1 MPPLQQ
7 GSQALARNS
16 SNPWIPSIWE
26 VETEGMS
33 LRFWLLCQRTQVQ
46 FSAPTWQLTPVCNSS
61 ARASDTSHRHTC
73 RQNANAHEIK
83 INKLLNIFK
92 VNSYFKKDYK
102 DITAHL
108 LICKFVINGKIPRK
122 TELSNTATKI
132 NLKKC
137 LTWKKNQHSKLF
149 SVFKN

>member
-1 MPPLQQ
+1 LETTGFFPKGPVLGSQNPQ
-7 GSQALARNS
+7 GSPQ
-16 SNPWIPSIWE
+16 
-26 VETEGMS
+26 
-33 LRFWLLCQRTQVQ
+33 LCVT
-46 FSAPTWQLTPVCNSS
+46 PGLTP
-61 ARASDTSHRHTC
+61 SHRHTYTC

-137 LTWKKNQHSKLF
+137 LT
-149 SVFKN
+149 